1 MEALWQAA
9 FSAENVV
16 YTLLLGVVILYWLS
30 VFLGAIDLGSLDLDF
45 DFDAE
50 VDMDVDADLEIE
62 SEVGTSAGWLA
73 GALHFFNFGKL
84 PFMVLLSFVVVPAWI
99 ISIGL
104 NEYFNPGA
112 WWFPVA
118 MIILILF
125 VSLIIGKLLSTP
137 FVPLFAKM
145 NTAAEPIDYIGRLCK
160 LRMGAS
166 ASKFGQAEV
175 DIDGDV
181 LLIEVKTESD
191 DTPLTRGEM
200 ARIIGKTE
208 DQRYFLVQREVV
220 VT

>member
-9 FSAENVV
+9 FSPENVV
-16 YTLLLGVVILYWLS
+16 YTILLGVVLLYWLS
-30 VFLGAIDLGSLDLDF
+30 VFLGAIDLGALDLDF
-45 DFDAE
+45 DIDAE
-50 VDMDVDADLEIE
+50 VDMDVDADLDVD

-99 ISIGL
+99 ASIGL

-118 MIILILF
+118 MILPILF
-125 VSLIIGKLLSTP
+125 VSLLIGKILSTP

-145 NTAAEPIDYIGRLCK
+145 NTAAESVDYIGRLCK

-175 DIDGDV
+175 AIDGDV

-191 DTPLTRGEM
+191 DRPLARGDT

-208 DQRYFLVQREVV
+208 DQRYFLVQREVMI
-220 VT
+220 